1 MLLSG
6 ALYFASAK
14 SRKSRYMM
22 GMLYRLLAIWLLIA
36 VALSGFYA
44 VISSADESAPPAQWQ
59 FEESL
64 IVPALIPE
72 DRCVRAVYLDPALK
86 EERGNIRI
94 EWWQPPI
101 TDYMARWLDERR
113 RDGRLSLTFC
123 DEEST

>member
-1 MLLSG
+1 MV
-6 ALYFASAK
+6 
-14 SRKSRYMM
+14 

-44 VISSADESAPPAQWQ
+44 VTTNADDASKPPQQWQ
-59 FEESL
+59 YEESL

-86 EERGNIRI
+86 AERGFRI
-94 EWWQPPI
+94 EWWHPPI
-101 TDYMARWLDERR
+101 EDYMARWLDERR

-123 DEEST
+123 NEESI